1 MFYSTGMSRKP
12 DAHRLFF
19 ALMPPVDLLNELA
32 RLRELTTQG
41 KPEADSRLHVTMFL
55 FDHTPAFDVN
65 KVEQISAALDGQ
77 VLPTCRVLFE
87 QLVRGKSTTL
97 LLPNERLEGVFGLQA
112 RLAELLG
119 RKDLNAASYWQF
131 TPHMTLRRGASGG
144 DTLAVDP
151 VSWTAQE
158 IVLLDSHIGLT
169 HYEEIAR
176 WRLKGKSQ

>member
-77 VLPTCRVLFE
+77 VLPTCRATRSG
-87 QLVRGKSTTL
+87 QKHD
-97 LLPNERLEGVFGLQA
+97 A
-112 RLAELLG
+112 
-119 RKDLNAASYWQF
+119 AASQRE
-131 TPHMTLRRGASGG
+131 TGGRVRVASP
-144 DTLAVDP
+144 ACRVA
-151 VSWTAQE
+151 WA
-158 IVLLDSHIGLT
+158 
-169 HYEEIAR
+169 
-176 WRLKGKSQ
+176 